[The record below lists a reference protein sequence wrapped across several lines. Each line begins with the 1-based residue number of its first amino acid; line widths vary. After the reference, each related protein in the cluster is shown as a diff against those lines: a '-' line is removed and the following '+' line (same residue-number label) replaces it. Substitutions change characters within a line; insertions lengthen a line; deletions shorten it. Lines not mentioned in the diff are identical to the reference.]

1 VSYECDIYLCPNQIR
16 VSAGTAAVL
25 GLLQMQMDAIPTT
38 AYLMLY
44 TSKRCLANCAFCPQ
58 ARESKA
64 RPDALAR
71 ILWPEFKLLE
81 VRDAVKTLPER
92 IQFERI
98 CIQAINYPGFFTDLV
113 ETVETL
119 KDLGPPLS
127 VSVPPLKIEQL
138 KTLYEKGV
146 NRIGIP
152 LDAATE
158 PLFYDIKGKGSKGPY
173 NWEKHLGTIKEAQ
186 SIFGVKNVSTHLIV
200 GLGETEFEAI
210 KFLAD
215 MIDSQVLP
223 ALFTFTPV
231 RGTALE
237 SRPRPSLKQYRKIQI
252 ARYLLLN
259 QLSRLENFTFTEK
272 GELIEFGVPKEKLA
286 EIMRTGTP
294 FLTTGCPGCNRPF
307 YNERP
312 GEILFNY
319 PRPMDNDEITEV
331 TKILEEFGQ

>member
-1 VSYECDIYLCPNQIR
+1 MCPNQIR

-25 GLLQMQMDAIPTT
+25 GLIQMQLDAIPTT

-44 TSKRCLANCAFCPQ
+44 TTKRCLANCAFCPQ

-71 ILWPEFKLLE
+71 ILWPEFNLQE
-81 VRDAVKTLPER
+81 VRDAIKTLPER

-98 CIQAINYPGFFTDLV
+98 CIQAINYLGFFTDLV

-127 VSVPPLKIEQL
+127 VSVPPLKIDQM
-138 KTLYEKGV
+138 KTLHEKGV

-158 PLFYDIKGKGSKGPY
+158 PLFYDIKGKGSRGPY

-186 SIFGVKNVSTHLIV
+186 SIFGIENVSTHLIV

-210 KFLAD
+210 KFLAE
-215 MIDSQVLP
+215 MINSQVLP

-237 SRPRPSLKQYRKIQI
+237 KRARPSLKQYRKIQI
-252 ARYLLLN
+252 ARYLLVN
-259 QLSRLENFTFTEK
+259 KLSRFENFTFNEE
-272 GELIEFGVPKEKLA
+272 GELIKFGIPKEKLK
-286 EIMRTGTP
+286 EIIRTGTP

-312 GEILFNY
+312 GETLFNY
-319 PRPMDNDEITEV
+319 PRAMNNDEIAEV
-331 TKILEEFGQ
+331 IKVFEEVGQ